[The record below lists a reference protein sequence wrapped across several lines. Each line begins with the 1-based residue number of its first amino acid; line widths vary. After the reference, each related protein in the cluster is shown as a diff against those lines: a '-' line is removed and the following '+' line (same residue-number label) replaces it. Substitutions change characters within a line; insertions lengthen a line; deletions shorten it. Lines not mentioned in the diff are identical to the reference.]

1 MDYMY
6 RSNVNTDMIDFMS
19 RSKVNIHLMDFM
31 SRSKVNTE
39 RVKGKAL
46 TLVSA
51 AQEKKIKTFCIEI
64 LLNNLTNLL

>member
-6 RSNVNTDMIDFMS
+6 RSNVNTDMMDFMS

-51 AQEKKIKTFCIEI
+51 AQEKK
-64 LLNNLTNLL
+64 